1 MAEKKVV
8 ELDIQSNLGSLKE
21 QLLSARQSVQE
32 LADRFGAS
40 SQQVA
45 DAADNVRALEKEIK
59 QTSKT
64 LKSIGIEG
72 KFTAITG
79 SITGVLNGFQAVQG
93 SLGVI
98 GIESKNVE
106 AALLKVQSAMALAD
120 GVEGLFKAQTSFKRL
135 KDIGVGAFQGMTTA
149 GKAFAATGIGLLIT
163 AIGLLIT
170 NIDDIKKSFNS
181 GLATAKKYAE
191 TTEKQAEAARKAVD
205 NFDEYARTLKR
216 VGYEE
221 DEINKKRKAAYAK
234 AIKDTEAQ
242 LKAQKNVLKES
253 KKGLETAQAFDS
265 WGFNATGRW
274 LYGDEEDVK
283 ENRKKAKEINEQ
295 LTKLKNDQYDF
306 NEKIKAEKEQAKKDA
321 ETEKQNRAKEY
332 AEKRKEMRDQAAE
345 EARIRQEI
353 IDKANADAKRN
364 ALEKQQELNQRFED
378 LAEQN
383 YQNTL
388 TEQEKEIV
396 LVNDKYF
403 ELETLA
409 AGNKDALAEIE
420 VAKMNELND
429 INLKY
434 QDLDYKQKE
443 EARAKEKAAQDK
455 ADADR
460 IEAEKAVAETLK
472 QVRNADFNNI
482 QAGINL
488 VANLFEGNKKVQ
500 AAALVAQNAV
510 AIAKTIIETKASN
523 QAARAS
529 GTALSIATGGASVA
543 AAEALILRN
552 NIGAGI
558 SIAAI
563 VAATGKGLSA
573 LKAGGYSSGGG
584 NISDSGG
591 GTGSGVMSANFN
603 VVGNSGFN
611 QLAQL
616 QQTPTKAYVVSG
628 DMTTAQALDRN
639 RIENAT
645 LVQ

>member
-388 TEQEKEIV
+388 TEQEKEIL

-434 QDLDYKQKE
+434 QDLAYKADQEAKAKKAELDKLAYQKE
-443 EARAKEKAAQDK
+443 ITDAKAVQEQKAAIQQQGLNTALQGVELIKSVFEKSKGVQK
-455 ADADR
+455 AAVIAESAIGIAKMIIANKLAN
-460 IEAEKAVAETLK
+460 IEALATPQAVATSGAAAAP
-472 QVRNADFNNI
+472 VIAMNNI
-482 QAGINL
+482 STGI
-488 VANLFEGNKKVQ
+488 G
-500 AAALVAQNAV
+500 
-510 AIAKTIIETKASN
+510 
-523 QAARAS
+523 
-529 GTALSIATGGASVA
+529 
-543 AAEALILRN
+543 
-552 NIGAGI
+552 
-558 SIAAI
+558 IAANI
-563 VAATGKGLSA
+563 AATAKA
-573 LKAGGYSSGGG
+573 LKTLGGGSAPSAPSGGG
-584 NISDSGG
+584 NTSTS
-591 GTGSGVMSANFN
+591 SGVMSANFN